1 MFRRKALERFAF
13 CIGGCRAGEFAAGHC
28 DAGVGQAQIFHGA
41 VLDRAHAF
49 LQGRVLHGDAFHA
62 AIGAACLLAFTIHQ
76 VVVAPIGSGNESA
89 GHIGYMNAFAC
100 NHRGAL
106 IGSQIAVGVVIDAPR
121 PAIMIVNRDP
131 GVPANWMTGAGGMR
145 LYHGMIQGVIR
156 Q

>member
-1 MFRRKALERFAF
+1 
-13 CIGGCRAGEFAAGHC
+13 
-28 DAGVGQAQIFHGA
+28 
-41 VLDRAHAF
+41 
-49 LQGRVLHGDAFHA
+49 
-62 AIGAACLLAFTIHQ
+62 
-76 VVVAPIGSGNESA
+76 
-89 GHIGYMNAFAC
+89 MNAFAC

-106 IGSQIAVGVVIDAPR
+106 IGSQIAIGVVIDAPR